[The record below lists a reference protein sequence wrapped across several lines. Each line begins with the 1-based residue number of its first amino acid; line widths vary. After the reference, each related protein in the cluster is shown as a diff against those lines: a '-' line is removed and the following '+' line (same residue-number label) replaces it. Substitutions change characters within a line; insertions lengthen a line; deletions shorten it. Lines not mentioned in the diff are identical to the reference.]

1 MQITI
6 YDAVVKTYQQLL
18 PVVENYLAK
27 GRSHYESIGSDP
39 NVAVDLKLTDDM
51 LPLHFQV
58 VSVVHHSANALK
70 SLETGKAG
78 PPNFSLAFDLAGL
91 QTHVQEATEAVNA
104 IDADAFNARA
114 DDPVVFELGEMK
126 IPFKSSDFLLSFSLP
141 NFYFHATTGYDLLR
155 MDGVDLGKMDFL
167 GAMRVNA

>member
-1 MQITI
+1 MQISI

-18 PVVENYLAK
+18 PVVGNYLAK
-27 GRSHYESIGSDP
+27 GRSHYESRGKDP
-39 NVAVDLKLTDDM
+39 NLAVDLKLTDDM

-78 PPNFSLAFDLAGL
+78 PPDFSLALDLAGL
-91 QTHVQEATEAVNA
+91 QAHLQEAIEAVNA
-104 IDADAFNARA
+104 IDADAFNAKA
-114 DDPVVFELGEMK
+114 DDPVVFHLGEME
-126 IPFKSSDFLLSFSLP
+126 IPLKASDFLLSFSLP

-155 MDGVDLGKMDFL
+155 MDGVGLGKIDFL